1 MRVARTVRTLLC
13 ALSLCALGALAG
25 CSQNAPAAKNDKAS
39 KPVPVKT
46 VSVTQQDVERT
57 TTQPAT
63 VHAYYRAEIRAKVTG
78 YVKNPDTVGDED
90 SVGETKGEGTEE
102 KADVDG
108 GTDDGEEAEVK
119 LADIGDV
126 VEAGAL
132 LAVIDVPEMEQQERI
147 IDARIARYQAEEKRA
162 DAGIELAKANVRSA
176 EAKLKQA
183 ESEMAGAQASL
194 TAIQAEFSRT
204 DDLVERGSLEVR
216 VRDEVRKKRDSEI
229 ANRDATIS
237 AITAAKADVAVAKA
251 KQTSAEADVQA
262 AQAETTIAERQLQ
275 EFKVLVTYATLTA
288 PFSGIVTQRS
298 VDPGDLVREDG
309 GEPLFVLSQ
318 VSKVRIRVAVPE
330 AESAFVNR
338 GDAMTLTF
346 PSFPAEEAMTVAVT
360 RVSGSL
366 DPSTRTML
374 VEAEVE
380 NPDGKLLPGMF
391 GQASIALS
399 TKVAANML
407 PARAVRFRE
416 SGEAYVY
423 VVSDDATV
431 SEVDVTTGLDD
442 GRSIEVLS
450 GVVAGQ
456 NVLDAH
462 LKRFTDGQKVTLLE
476 N

>member
-1 MRVARTVRTLLC
+1 MRTFRTVRLSLC
-13 ALSLCALGALAG
+13 ALALCALGALAG
-25 CSQNAPAAKNDKAS
+25 CSQDAPAARNDKAS

-46 VSVTQQDVERT
+46 VSVTQEDVERT

-78 YVKNPDTVGDED
+78 YVKNPDTAGDEN
-90 SVGETKGEGTEE
+90 SASETKREGTEE

-108 GTDDGEEAEVK
+108 GTDDGEKAEVK

-126 VEAGAL
+126 VEAGAV
-132 LAVIDVPEMEQQERI
+132 LAVIDVPEMEQQQRI
-147 IDARIARYQAEEKRA
+147 IDARIARFQAEEKRA
-162 DAGIELAKANVRSA
+162 EAGIELAGARVRSA

-183 ESEMAGAQASL
+183 RFESARAEASVV
-194 TAIQAEFSRT
+194 AMVAEFSRT
-204 DDLVERGSLEVR
+204 DELVESGSLERR

-229 ANRDATIS
+229 ANRDAAIS
-237 AITAAKADVAVAKA
+237 AITAAEADVAVAKA

-262 AQAETTIAERQLQ
+262 AQAETTVAERQL
-275 EFKVLVTYATLTA
+275 EELKVLVKYATLAA
-288 PFSGIVTQRS
+288 PFSGIVTERS

-309 GEPLFVLSQ
+309 GGPLFVLSQ

-330 AESAFVNR
+330 AEAAFVNR

-346 PSFPAEEAMTVAVT
+346 PSFPAEEAITIAVT

-366 DPSTRTML
+366 DASTRTML

-431 SEVDVTTGLDD
+431 SVVDVTTGLDD
-442 GRSIEVLS
+442 GRSIEIVS
-450 GVVAGQ
+450 GVDAGQ
-456 NVLDAH
+456 KVVDAH
-462 LKRFTDGQKVTLLE
+462 LKRFTTGQKVTLLE